1 MLKKTPLHQSH
12 VELNA
17 QMVDFYGWSMPIN
30 YGSQIKE
37 HHAVRE
43 HCGLFDVSHMGIVDI
58 TGADAKEFLQNLLA
72 NDISKCKDN
81 SALYSCM
88 LNENGG
94 IIDDLITYRLTA
106 DHYRLIINSACA
118 KSDIAW
124 IRQQAKENNF
134 NMNVQQLDGLAIL
147 AVQGPAA
154 TSLLNDLI
162 DPEKLG
168 VINLL
173 KPFKLTQYKSWMIAR
188 TGYTGENGYEII
200 LPKEQ
205 AASIWKSLIKSGAT
219 PCGLGARDTLRLEAG
234 LNLYGKDMTTGTSP
248 LCANLAWTVDFSN
261 PNRDFIGKE
270 ALLKEKEIGPAE
282 HLIGLYLNSRGV
294 LRDGQILYCNNE
306 PCGLITSGSYSPTL
320 NKAIAFARIEHKYMP
335 SQINSNS
342 PIYSVKIREK
352 QKEITLVK
360 PPFARNGKSCIKP
373 ILVLNPNQHKE
384 EINNE

>member
-1 MLKKTPLHQSH
+1 MLNHTPLHKTH
-12 VELNA
+12 IDLNA
-17 QMVDFYGWSMPIN
+17 QMVDFYGWSMPLN

-37 HHAVRE
+37 HHSVRQN
-43 HCGLFDVSHMGIVDI
+43 CGLFDVSHMGIVDI
-58 TGADAKEFLQNLLA
+58 TGSGSKNFLQTILA
-72 NDISKCKDN
+72 NDVEKCTDN

-94 IIDDLITYRLTA
+94 VIDDLITYRIKT

-124 IRQQAKENNF
+124 IRQQAKDNNF
-134 NMNVQQLDGLAIL
+134 NINIQQADNLAIL
-147 AVQGPAA
+147 ALQGPDA
-154 TSLLNDLI
+154 TNLLNDLV

-173 KPFKLTQYKSWMIAR
+173 KPFKLTKYKSWMIAR

-205 AASIWKSLIKSGAT
+205 AISTWESLVENGAT

-234 LNLYGKDMTTGTSP
+234 LNLYGKDMTNATSP

-261 PNRDFIGKE
+261 PNRNFIGKE
-270 ALLKEKEIGPAE
+270 TLLKEKETGPTE
-282 HLIGLYLNSRGV
+282 HLIGLYLNSKGV
-294 LRDGQILYCNNE
+294 LRDGQIIYCNNE
-306 PCGLITSGSYSPTL
+306 PCGLITSGSYSPSL

-335 SQINSNS
+335 SEIKSNS

-360 PPFARNGKSCIKP
+360 PPFVRNGKACINP
-373 ILVLNPNQHKE
+373 IKIKE
-384 EINNE
+384 EINDE